1 MSVPCCRQELEL
13 LPFRLVWHS
22 YKIVTVYS
30 NGNEATHS
38 IALND
43 QYPAMVFSRV
53 RSYTAASEAP
63 LR

>member
-1 MSVPCCRQELEL
+1 M
-13 LPFRLVWHS
+13 LPFRLAWSS

-30 NGNEATHS
+30 NGTEATHT

-53 RSYTAASEAP
+53 RSYTTVSETP